1 MKVTKVGPLTLPVR
15 LALPLSP
22 PWPPSFLTTLPLP
35 LSVAWPLP
43 PGRSLPLSLLRLPLP
58 QPLTTLRDV
67 RAPGRIVGAS
77 TALLKATAL
86 EAAVLAG
93 HLLLY
98 PSGITQE
105 RHTLRAV
112 AAGTASAPAA
122 DPPAD
127 PPPNPPAA
135 TAIPA
140 PPQSYD
146 DGPPPPS
153 PQPDT
158 APPVVLLHGFVDNR
172 SVFVLLRRVLGRQG
186 RRVEALNH
194 SPLTCDIRTA
204 AEVLGRYVEELCA
217 RSGQRRVDLVGHSL
231 GGLIGRYYVQRLGGD
246 ARIRTLVTL
255 GTPHSGTRAVPLL
268 DIHPVIRQMRP
279 ESDVIAE
286 LALPA
291 PGCRTRFVSFWSDLD
306 QVMAP
311 LETARLDH
319 PDLRARNI
327 AVTGIGHLALPVH
340 PAVTAGIRAA
350 LDGDDQGELAGHR
363 EEHEGTDRAAA
374 PAASDSPG
382 STSRPDVTEI
392 TPSSGNRD
400 GGLTVA

>member
-1 MKVTKVGPLTLPVR
+1 M
-15 LALPLSP
+15 
-22 PWPPSFLTTLPLP
+22 
-35 LSVAWPLP
+35 
-43 PGRSLPLSLLRLPLP
+43 SLLRLPLP
-58 QPLTTLRDV
+58 EPLTTLRDGL
-67 RAPGRIVGAS
+67 APRRIAGAS

-112 AAGTASAPAA
+112 AAGTAATPT
-122 DPPAD
+122 AD
-127 PPPNPPAA
+127 PPPNPPTA

-146 DGPPPPS
+146 DDPPPKP
-153 PQPDT
+153 PRPDT

-172 SVFVLLRRVLGRQG
+172 SVFVLLRRVLGRHG

-204 AEVLGRYVEELCA
+204 AEVLGRYVEELCE
-217 RSGQRRVDLVGHSL
+217 RSGQPRVDLVGHSL

-255 GTPHSGTRAVPLL
+255 GTPHSGTRAVPLM
-268 DIHPVIRQMRP
+268 DVHPVVRQMRP

-311 LETARLDH
+311 LETACLDH

-350 LDGDDQGELAGHR
+350 LDGDDQEERAR
-363 EEHEGTDRAAA
+363 RAEEHEGADRAAA
-374 PAASDSPG
+374 PAAADSPG
-382 STSRPDVTEI
+382 GASGPGVTEI
-392 TPSSGNRD
+392 TPASGNRD

>member
-1 MKVTKVGPLTLPVR
+1 MSL
-15 LALPLSP
+15 
-22 PWPPSFLTTLPLP
+22 
-35 LSVAWPLP
+35 
-43 PGRSLPLSLLRLPLP
+43 LPLSLLRLPLP
-58 QPLTTLRDV
+58 EPLTTLRDGL
-67 RAPGRIVGAS
+67 APRRIAGAS

-112 AAGTASAPAA
+112 AAGTAATPT
-122 DPPAD
+122 AD
-127 PPPNPPAA
+127 PPPNPPTA

-146 DGPPPPS
+146 DGPPPKPS
-153 PQPDT
+153 RPDT

-172 SVFVLLRRVLGRQG
+172 SVFVLLRRVLGRHG

-204 AEVLGRYVEELCA
+204 AEVLGRYVEELCE
-217 RSGQRRVDLVGHSL
+217 RSGQPRVDLVGHSL

-255 GTPHSGTRAVPLL
+255 GTPHSGTRAVPLM
-268 DIHPVIRQMRP
+268 DVHPVVRQMRP

-311 LETARLDH
+311 LETACLDH

-350 LDGDDQGELAGHR
+350 LDGDGREGRTGQR
-363 EEHEGTDRAAA
+363 EEHEEADRT
-374 PAASDSPG
+374 AASGAADSPG
-382 STSRPDVTEI
+382 STSGADVTEI
-392 TPSSGNRD
+392 TPASGNHD